1 MAILGYEGIV
11 ELSRE
16 WPAPT
21 VLADSRLQRGSSPS
35 LDLSDQAFQSGD
47 EVVIIALRGVPLG
60 IGTAGFAP
68 CPDGHAFWT
77 GGETAVGPALAA
89 RTTGGTFWS
98 ANTGAPFWE
107 SQATVGF
114 TQSVI
119 AFVSRDELDNV
130 RFYSNEVDAIN
141 GEAQGLIPLRNV
153 SPDTMLIVPA
163 TKTGSSVALT
173 TLSGVTLTTLSG
185 RTLVTLGADTLY
197 LSAALQLLQDIG
209 SAFIQDG
216 EQPAENLAS
225 IPQVMLDA
233 AANVDGRGWLIQCDL
248 TNWIF
253 ETDVTQLDE
262 TAIGQTFGESAKG
275 LLRGAGSF
283 SAIISHEF
291 ISGFDNSVGMLRL
304 VMLTEQGSKAK
315 AKFQIAD
322 HRNSGSSSI
331 PERLFYE
338 TDILLN
344 KATVNTQFDDVIRL
358 NADFVATGRIRLAKE
373 G

>member
-1 MAILGYEGIV
+1 MV
-11 ELSRE
+11 
-16 WPAPT
+16 
-21 VLADSRLQRGSSPS
+21 DGSTP
-35 LDLSDQAFQSGD
+35 
-47 EVVIIALRGVPLG
+47 
-60 IGTAGFAP
+60 
-68 CPDGHAFWT
+68 
-77 GGETAVGPALAA
+77 
-89 RTTGGTFWS
+89 
-98 ANTGAPFWE
+98 
-107 SQATVGF
+107 
-114 TQSVI
+114 
-119 AFVSRDELDNV
+119 
-130 RFYSNEVDAIN
+130 
-141 GEAQGLIPLRNV
+141 
-153 SPDTMLIVPA
+153 
-163 TKTGSSVALT
+163 LT
-173 TLSGVTLTTLSG
+173 TLSGAVFTTLSG
-185 RTLVTLGADTLY
+185 EVLVMQGASASY
-197 LSAALQLLQDIG
+197 LSAALQLLRDIG
-209 SAFIQDG
+209 AAPIQDG

-225 IPQVMLDA
+225 IPQAMIDLAADA
-233 AANVDGRGWLIQCDL
+233 DSRGWLMQCDL

-304 VMLTEQGSKAK
+304 VMLTEQGSRAK

-344 KATVNTQFDDVIRL
+344 KATVNTQFDDVIRI